1 MVANVHPTHIDGQA
15 GCTPSVVPTDDNSVH
30 AVYMAK
36 AARKVVPQM
45 KPQYGRTFIREWRL
59 HRNLTL
65 EQLADR
71 IDTTHASLSRIERG
85 KQPYTQPMLE
95 ALADALQTDPA
106 SLLMRDPSSPDA
118 IWSIWDNAAP
128 GERRAIVEL
137 ARTVVAIKAKAG

>member
-1 MVANVHPTHIDGQA
+1 MGPNVHPAHIAGQA
-15 GCTPSVVPTDDNSVH
+15 QCTPAVILSPDDSVH
-30 AVYMAK
+30 AVYMAQ
-36 AARKVVPQM
+36 AARKIVPRV
-45 KPQYGRTFIREWRL
+45 KPAFGRTFIREWRL

-118 IWSIWDNAAP
+118 IWSIWESAQP

-137 ARTVVAIKAKAG
+137 AKTVVAIKAKAG